1 MDSTITKF
9 LGIEIGLLAQDQ
21 IAVFVDAYASST
33 QVITEIMVYTVD
45 GKLRPLS
52 SHYEGLDRLLV
63 REVPVRCEDI
73 NGDGILEI
81 PVSWG
86 EYNEEE
92 QEEDNRKNIISIC
105 TCQIRRS

>member
-1 MDSTITKF
+1 M
-9 LGIEIGLLAQDQ
+9 
-21 IAVFVDAYASST
+21 
-33 QVITEIMVYTVD
+33 YTVD

-81 PVSWG
+81 PVSLG
-86 EYNEEE
+86 
-92 QEEDNRKNIISIC
+92 
-105 TCQIRRS
+105 